1 MSKATAA
8 EFERQLDKLVERG
21 YPRAGGLSAAAFRR
35 RLEPLREV
43 ASGLEDLPPRSE
55 PEGAPFVVVVNG
67 DLLSA
72 AQAIALVERRDKAG
86 FSVLDPD
93 DLERFEPIETVE
105 LPGGSAYLIV
115 DVDTGQDTR
124 NVTPEDAL
132 ERIESGGRSPL
143 TVEEGITL
151 ITQRPE
157 AVARNAGFSLPGSRC
172 GDRRVTALWISNGRP
187 KLGWCWAGNPHTWL
201 GSASCAR
208 RVGVNG

>member
-1 MSKATAA
+1 MSKASAA
-8 EFERQLDKLVERG
+8 EFNRQLDTLVKRG
-21 YPRAGGLSAAAFRR
+21 YPRAAGLSPGAFRR
-35 RLEPLREV
+35 RLELLREV
-43 ASGLEDLPPRSE
+43 ASELEDPAPRSE
-55 PEGAPFVVVVNG
+55 PEGAPFVVVVDG

-72 AQAIALVERRDKAG
+72 AQAIELVERRGEAG
-86 FSVLDPD
+86 YSALDPD
-93 DLERFEPIETVE
+93 DLERFEPIATVE
-105 LPGGSAYLIV
+105 LPSSSAYLIV

-124 NVTPEDAL
+124 NVTPDDAL

-143 TVEEGITL
+143 TVEEGIAL

-157 AVARNAGFSLPGSRC
+157 AVLRNAGFSLPGSRC

-201 GSASCAR
+201 GSASCGR